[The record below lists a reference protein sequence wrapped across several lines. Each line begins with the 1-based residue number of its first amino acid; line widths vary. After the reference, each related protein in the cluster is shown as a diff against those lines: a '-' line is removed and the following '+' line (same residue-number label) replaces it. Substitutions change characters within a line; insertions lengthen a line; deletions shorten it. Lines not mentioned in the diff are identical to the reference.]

1 MKKLLFIVL
10 LIALIGC
17 KAKQTIEQE
26 KVQTTSS
33 IAKTT
38 FANDSSI
45 ITIVY
50 DMIDNF
56 DTTREIGKP
65 GTNDTANTPKPP
77 NKNRHRKGKIVIS
90 KTAKSA
96 KSEISDSTAVSIY
109 HRTPK
114 KVSNHVNNCTLLP
127 WAIIT
132 LLIVIMVI
140 YVKYQCWSEKISNKI
155 RHGTE

>member
-1 MKKLLFIVL
+1 MKKLLFIILV
-10 LIALIGC
+10 IALIGC

-33 IAKTT
+33 IAHNTRM
-38 FANDSSI
+38 NDSSI

-50 DMIDNF
+50 DMLDDF
-56 DTTREIGKP
+56 DTTRYNTSPE
-65 GTNDTANTPKPP
+65 TNEAGNSPKPP
-77 NKNRHRKGKIVIS
+77 NMQRHRKGKIVIS

-96 KSEISDSTAVSIY
+96 KSEKIDSTAESIY

-114 KVSNHVNNCTLLP
+114 KVAKNVNKCTLLP
-127 WAIIT
+127 WTIIAI
-132 LLIVIMVI
+132 LILIIVI
-140 YVKYQCWSEKISNKI
+140 YVKYRCWQQKISGKI

>member
-1 MKKLLFIVL
+1 MKKLLFIIF

-17 KAKQTIEQE
+17 KTKQSIEQE

-50 DMIDNF
+50 DMLDKI
-56 DTTREIGKP
+56 DTTWYNTSP
-65 GTNDTANTPKPP
+65 GTNVKSNSPKPP
-77 NKNRHRKGKIVIS
+77 NIRQHRKGKIVIT
-90 KTAKSA
+90 KTAKSTI
-96 KSEISDSTAVSIY
+96 SEKKDSTTMRKNQKS
-109 HRTPK
+109 PK
-114 KVSNHVNNCTLLP
+114 KVDKHVNNYTLLK

-132 LLIVIMVI
+132 IVILIVVI
-140 YVKYQCWSEKISNKI
+140 FVKKRCWL
-155 RHGTE
+155 

>member
-1 MKKLLFIVL
+1 MKKLLFIIL

-17 KAKQTIEQE
+17 KTKQTIEQE
-26 KVQTTSS
+26 KVQTESS
-33 IAKTT
+33 KSKSTMVD
-38 FANDSSI
+38 DSSI

-50 DMIDNF
+50 DMLDLNE
-56 DTTREIGKP
+56 TTREISPPGK
-65 GTNDTANTPKPP
+65 NETANTPKPT
-77 NKNRHRKGKIVIS
+77 NQNRHRKGKIVIT

-114 KVSNHVNNCTLLP
+114 KVSNQVNNCSLLP

-140 YVKYQCWSEKISNKI
+140 YVKYQCWHEKISNKI

>member
-1 MKKLLFIVL
+1 MKKLLFIIL

-17 KAKQTIEQE
+17 KTKQTIEQE

-56 DTTREIGKP
+56 DTTREIDKP

-109 HRTPK
+109 KKSPK
-114 KVSNHVNNCTLLP
+114 KAAKRVNKCSLLP

-132 LLIVIMVI
+132 ILILILVI
-140 YVKYQCWSEKISNKI
+140 YVKYQCWREKISNKI

>member
-33 IAKTT
+33 IAKNT

-50 DMIDNF
+50 DMLDDF
-56 DTTREIGKP
+56 DTTRETDKP
-65 GTNDTANTPKPP
+65 GTNDTANPQKPP
-77 NKNRHRKGKIVIS
+77 NRNRHRKGKIVITKAS
-90 KTAKSA
+90 KSGE
-96 KSEISDSTAVSIY
+96 SENIQSTAESIY
-109 HRTPK
+109 HKTQK
-114 KVSNHVNNCTLLP
+114 KVTKHVNNCTLLP
-127 WAIIT
+127 WVIIAI
-132 LLIVIMVI
+132 LILILVIC
-140 YVKYQCWSEKISNKI
+140 VKYRSWWQKITNKI

>member
-1 MKKLLFIVL
+1 MKKLLFIIL

-56 DTTREIGKP
+56 DATREIGKP
-65 GTNDTANTPKPP
+65 GTNVTDRTPKPP
-77 NKNRHRKGKIVIS
+77 NQNRHRKGKIVVT
-90 KTAKSA
+90 KTAKSSI
-96 KSEISDSTAVSIY
+96 SEKKDSTAESIY
-109 HRTPK
+109 HKTPR
-114 KVSNHVNNCTLLP
+114 KVAKHVNNYTLLP
-127 WAIIT
+127 WSIIAI
-132 LLIVIMVI
+132 LILILVIC
-140 YVKYQCWSEKISNKI
+140 VKYRCWHEKISNKI

>member
-65 GTNDTANTPKPP
+65 GANDTANTPKPP
-77 NKNRHRKGKIVIS
+77 NRNRHRKGKIVIA

-96 KSEISDSTAVSIY
+96 KSEISDSTGVSIY
-109 HRTPK
+109 QKSPK
-114 KVSNHVNNCTLLP
+114 KVAKHVNKCTLLP

-140 YVKYQCWSEKISNKI
+140 YVKYQCWREKISNKI

>member
-50 DMIDNF
+50 DMLDKI
-56 DTTREIGKP
+56 DTTWYNTSP
-65 GTNDTANTPKPP
+65 GTNVTANSPKPP
-77 NKNRHRKGKIVIS
+77 NIQQHRKGKIVIS
-90 KTAKSA
+90 KMAKNTI
-96 KSEISDSTAVSIY
+96 SEKKDSTAMRKNQKS
-109 HRTPK
+109 PK
-114 KVSNHVNNCTLLP
+114 KVAKHVNNYTLLQ

-132 LLIVIMVI
+132 IVILIIVI
-140 YVKYQCWSEKISNKI
+140 FVKKRCWL
-155 RHGTE
+155 